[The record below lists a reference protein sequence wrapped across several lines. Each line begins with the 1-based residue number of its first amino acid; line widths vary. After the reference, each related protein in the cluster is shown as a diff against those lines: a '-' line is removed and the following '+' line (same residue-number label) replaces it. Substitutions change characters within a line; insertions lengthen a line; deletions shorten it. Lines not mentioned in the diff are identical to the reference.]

1 MASLLVPSNSHAPSD
16 YEIKLNSK
24 VEATTLE
31 IEEAHSDRAPKPK
44 GTERGDTSGWN
55 NEREDIGMCLTWKDV
70 WVTASVG
77 KNGSKTIL
85 EGLTGYAKPGQL
97 LAIMGPSGCGK
108 STLLDALAGRLGSDI
123 RQTGEI
129 LINGK
134 KQGLAYGTSAYVTQD
149 DTLLTTLTVGEAV
162 HYSAQLQLPDTMSR
176 KEKKERADFTI
187 REMGLQDAINTRI
200 GGWGV
205 KGISGGQKR
214 RVSICIEILTRPKL
228 LFLDEPTS
236 GLDSAASYYV
246 MKRIAT
252 LDKKD
257 DIRRTIIAS
266 IHQPSSEVFQLFN
279 NLCLLSSGRTV
290 YFGPAS
296 AAKEFFASNGFP
308 CPPLM
313 NPSDH
318 LLKTINKDF
327 EQDIELN
334 LQGTETI
341 PTEEAIRILVN
352 SYKSSE
358 MNQEVHK
365 EVAALTEKDT
375 CSTNKKRKHAG
386 FLNQCIA
393 LTKRSTINMYRDLGY
408 YWLRLAIY
416 VALAISLATIFY
428 DLGTSYRSI
437 LDRGSFL
444 MFVSSF
450 ITFMTIGGFP
460 SFVEDM
466 KVFERERLNGHYSV
480 TAFVIGNTFSSIPY
494 LLLVSLIPG
503 AIAYFLPGLQKD
515 FEHFAY
521 FICSLFAC
529 LMLVESLMMIVASI
543 VPNFLMGIITGAGI
557 QGMMIISGGFFRL
570 PNDLPKPFW
579 KYPMFYVA
587 FHRYAYQGMFK
598 NEFQG
603 LIFASNNPNGGYITG
618 EEILRDT
625 WQVNMSYSKWVD
637 LGVLL
642 GMIVL
647 YRVLFLVN
655 IKTIEKL
662 KPIILSFLSSPANS
676 KRTIQITQNPNATP
690 LQQVQVV

>member
-1 MASLLVPSNSHAPSD
+1 MASLLSSNSHAPRE
-16 YEIKLNSK
+16 YEIKPTSRPILQQ
-24 VEATTLE
+24 TTLE
-31 IEEAHSDRAPKPK
+31 IEEACSAPK
-44 GTERGDTSGWN
+44 GTKVGSSWKN
-55 NEREDIGMCLTWKDV
+55 NEREEMGMCLTWKDV

-77 KNGSKTIL
+77 KNGNKSII

-108 STLLDALAGRLGSDI
+108 STLLDALAGRLSSNT

-134 KQGLAYGTSAYVTQD
+134 KQALAYGTSAYVTQD

-162 HYSAQLQLPDTMSR
+162 HYSAQLQLPDTMSK

-214 RVSICIEILTRPKL
+214 RVSICIEILTRPGL

-252 LDKKD
+252 LDKRD
-257 DIRRTIIAS
+257 HIQRTVIAS
-266 IHQPSSEVFQLFN
+266 IHQPSSEVFQLFH

-296 AAKEFFASNGFP
+296 AASEFFASNGFP

-327 EQDIELN
+327 DQDVELS
-334 LQGTETI
+334 LGGTETI
-341 PTEEAIRILVN
+341 PTEEAIRILIN

-358 MNQEVHK
+358 MDQEVKK
-365 EVAALTEKDT
+365 EVAVLSEKDT
-375 CSTNKKRKHAG
+375 SSINKKRRHAG
-386 FLNQCIA
+386 FLNQCFA
-393 LTKRSTINMYRDLGY
+393 LIKRSFINMYRDLGY

-416 VALAISLATIFY
+416 IALALSLATIFY

-437 LDRGSFL
+437 QDRGSFL

-450 ITFMTIGGFP
+450 MTFMTIGGFP

-503 AIAYFLPGLQKD
+503 AIAYYIPGLQKD
-515 FEHFAY
+515 FEHFVY
-521 FICSLFAC
+521 FNCVLFSC

-543 VPNFLMGIITGAGI
+543 VPHFLMGIITGAGI
-557 QGMMIISGGFFRL
+557 QGMMILSGGFFRL
-570 PNDLPKPFW
+570 PSDLPKPFW

-587 FHRYAYQGMFK
+587 FHRYSYQGLFK
-598 NEFQG
+598 NEFEG
-603 LIFASNNPNGGYITG
+603 LRFDANTSVGGGSYISG

-625 WQVNMSYSKWVD
+625 WEVNMSYSKWVD
-637 LGVLL
+637 LGILL

-655 IKTIEKL
+655 IKTTEKL
-662 KPIILSFLSSPANS
+662 KPIIASYMSSGSSP
-676 KRTIQITQNPNATP
+676 KGTIQIMQNPNATS
-690 LQQVQVV
+690 LQEVQVIS